1 MVTIIKKIKPM
12 FNGLITTMNR
22 YEQDVKVKGT
32 DLIDSSKSNAV
43 KEYQTVVAVGPMVR
57 GIEVGDTVFI
67 NPNRYA
73 VMKHKAGSLQDGV
86 IKDNPVIG
94 YNFDIVEMGDQQC
107 LLLQDRDID
116 FIIEEFEEI
125 PEPPR
130 STIIQPEEKKIIV

>member
-1 MVTIIKKIKPM
+1 MTTIIKKIKPM

-94 YNFDIVEMGDQQC
+94 YNFDIVEIEGVNH
-107 LLLQDRDID
+107 LYLQDSDVK
-116 FIIEEFEEI
+116 FVAEIEEFNEDPLIYTEK
-125 PEPPR
+125 PE
-130 STIIQPEEKKIIV
+130 IIV

>member
-1 MVTIIKKIKPM
+1 MITIIKKIKPM

-94 YNFDIVEMGDQQC
+94 YNFDIVEIEGVNH
-107 LLLQDRDID
+107 LYLQDSDIKSVAE
-116 FIIEEFEEI
+116 IEEFNENPPIYTEK
-125 PEPPR
+125 PE
-130 STIIQPEEKKIIV
+130 IIV

>member
-1 MVTIIKKIKPM
+1 MVTIIKKVKPM

-57 GIEVGDTVFI
+57 GIEVGDIVFI

-94 YNFDIVEMGDQQC
+94 YNFDIVEIEGVNH
-107 LLLQDRDID
+107 LYLQDSDIK
-116 FIIEEFEEI
+116 FVAEIEEFNENPLIYTEK
-125 PEPPR
+125 PEV
-130 STIIQPEEKKIIV
+130 IV

>member
-1 MVTIIKKIKPM
+1 MVTIIKKVKPM

-94 YNFDIVEMGDQQC
+94 YNFDIVEIEGVNH
-107 LLLQDRDID
+107 LYLQDSDIK
-116 FIIEEFEEI
+116 FVAEIEEFNENPLIYTEK
-125 PEPPR
+125 PEV
-130 STIIQPEEKKIIV
+130 IV

>member
-1 MVTIIKKIKPM
+1 M

-94 YNFDIVEMGDQQC
+94 YNFDIVEIEGVNH
-107 LLLQDRDID
+107 LYLQDSDIK
-116 FIIEEFEEI
+116 FVAEIEEFNENPLI
-125 PEPPR
+125 YTKKPE
-130 STIIQPEEKKIIV
+130 IIV

>member
-1 MVTIIKKIKPM
+1 MTTIIKKIKPM

-94 YNFDIVEMGDQQC
+94 YNFDIVEIEGVNH
-107 LLLQDRDID
+107 LYLQDSDIK
-116 FIIEEFEEI
+116 FVAEIEEFNENPPIYTEK
-125 PEPPR
+125 PE
-130 STIIQPEEKKIIV
+130 IIV

>member
-1 MVTIIKKIKPM
+1 MTTIIKKVKPM

-94 YNFDIVEMGDQQC
+94 YNFDIVEIDGVNH
-107 LLLQDRDID
+107 LYLQDSDIK
-116 FIIEEFEEI
+116 FVAEIEEFNENPMIYTEK
-125 PEPPR
+125 PE
-130 STIIQPEEKKIIV
+130 IIV

>member
-1 MVTIIKKIKPM
+1 MVAIIKKIKPM

-57 GIEVGDTVFI
+57 GIEVGDIVFI

-94 YNFDIVEMGDQQC
+94 YNFDIVEIEGVNH
-107 LLLQDRDID
+107 LYLQDSDIK
-116 FIIEEFEEI
+116 FVAEIEEFNENPMIYTEK
-125 PEPPR
+125 PE
-130 STIIQPEEKKIIV
+130 IIV

>member
-1 MVTIIKKIKPM
+1 MITIIKKIKPM

-43 KEYQTVVAVGPMVR
+43 KEYQTVVVVGSMVR

-94 YNFDIVEMGDQQC
+94 YNFDIVEIEGVNH
-107 LLLQDRDID
+107 LYLQDSDIK
-116 FIIEEFEEI
+116 FVAEIEEFNENPLIYTEK
-125 PEPPR
+125 PE
-130 STIIQPEEKKIIV
+130 IIV

>member
-1 MVTIIKKIKPM
+1 MTTIIKKVKPM

-94 YNFDIVEMGDQQC
+94 YNFDIVEIDGVNH
-107 LLLQDRDID
+107 LYLQDSDIK
-116 FIIEEFEEI
+116 FVAEIEEFNENPLI
-125 PEPPR
+125 Y
-130 STIIQPEEKKIIV
+130 TEKSEIIV

>member
-1 MVTIIKKIKPM
+1 MTTIIKKVKPM

-73 VMKHKAGSLQDGV
+73 VMKHKAGSLQDVV

-94 YNFDIVEMGDQQC
+94 YNFDIVEIDGVNH
-107 LLLQDRDID
+107 LYLQDSDIK
-116 FIIEEFEEI
+116 FVAEIEEFNENPLIYTEK
-125 PEPPR
+125 PE
-130 STIIQPEEKKIIV
+130 IIV

>member
-1 MVTIIKKIKPM
+1 MVTIIKKVKPM

-94 YNFDIVEMGDQQC
+94 YNFDIVEIEGVNH
-107 LLLQDRDID
+107 LYLQDSDIK
-116 FIIEEFEEI
+116 FVAEIEEFNENPPIYTEK
-125 PEPPR
+125 PE
-130 STIIQPEEKKIIV
+130 IIV

>member
-1 MVTIIKKIKPM
+1 MVTIIKKVKPM
-12 FNGLITTMNR
+12 FNGLITTMNK

-94 YNFDIVEMGDQQC
+94 YNFDIVEIDGVNH
-107 LLLQDRDID
+107 LYLQDSDIK
-116 FIIEEFEEI
+116 FIAEIEEFNENPLIYTEK
-125 PEPPR
+125 PE
-130 STIIQPEEKKIIV
+130 IIV

>member
-1 MVTIIKKIKPM
+1 MTTIIKKVKPM

-73 VMKHKAGSLQDGV
+73 VMKHKTGSLQDGV

-94 YNFDIVEMGDQQC
+94 YNFDIVEIDGVNH
-107 LLLQDRDID
+107 LYLQDSDIK
-116 FIIEEFEEI
+116 FVAEIEEFNENPLIYTEK
-125 PEPPR
+125 PE
-130 STIIQPEEKKIIV
+130 IIV

>member
-94 YNFDIVEMGDQQC
+94 YNFDIVEIEGVNH
-107 LLLQDRDID
+107 LYLQDSDIK
-116 FIIEEFEEI
+116 FVAEIEEFNENPPIYTEK
-125 PEPPR
+125 PE
-130 STIIQPEEKKIIV
+130 IIV

>member
-1 MVTIIKKIKPM
+1 MVTIIKKVKPM

-94 YNFDIVEMGDQQC
+94 YNFDIVEIDGVNH
-107 LLLQDRDID
+107 LYLQDSDIK
-116 FIIEEFEEI
+116 FVAEIEEFNENPMIYTEK
-125 PEPPR
+125 PE
-130 STIIQPEEKKIIV
+130 IIV

>member
-1 MVTIIKKIKPM
+1 MTTIIKKIKPM

-43 KEYQTVVAVGPMVR
+43 KEYQKVVAVGPMVR

-86 IKDNPVIG
+86 IKDNPVVG
-94 YNFDIVEMGDQQC
+94 YNFDIVEIEGVNH
-107 LLLQDRDID
+107 LYLQDSDIK
-116 FIIEEFEEI
+116 FVAEIEEFNENPLI
-125 PEPPR
+125 Y
-130 STIIQPEEKKIIV
+130 TEKSEIIV